1 METKIGVI
9 TYHSAYNFGSVLQAY
24 ATQESIEKIGYS
36 VEIVNYRMKSQIK
49 YYSMIHLNNGLKAF
63 WKDLLLLQQI
73 GKYITRKKRFEQFIE
88 ELNLTKEFN
97 EPEEVDEADGMFDI
111 FVSGSD
117 QIWNKHSNELEESEW
132 KYMYPY
138 LLCFTNKK
146 KVSYASSIVNM
157 KDEELTYIVDKV
169 KKFDKISFREKASCD
184 RFKSLFGIESNEVLD
199 PTLLL
204 NSEEWSSKIGTIP
217 EKMINKKYILYYAL
231 EGVKKTRKI
240 MPKLQ
245 KMAKRKGCVLV
256 VITPLSCFTYSKG
269 VINAIDAGPKEFLG
283 WIKGAE
289 LVITNS
295 YHGTLFSVNLGTNF
309 YTLQEKESTD
319 NRIKGILLKLE
330 LEKRIISDVDS
341 ILYEKEEINFQDV
354 WKKLDI
360 YRKESIE
367 FLKKAL
373 KYE

>member
-63 WKDLLLLQQI
+63 LKDLLHLPQI
-73 GKYITRKKRFEQFIE
+73 GKYITRKNRFEQFIE

-256 VITPLSCFTYSKG
+256 VITPFSCFTYSKG